1 MQHFY
6 TLSNSKETNKSRVEK
21 TNFTLD
27 IQAAKTNLSTQET
40 LALMA
45 REYSFPCLVLAVRRF
60 PSSSQSIHFG
70 DVYEANGRETNL
82 RLDHVTRNA
91 LAARNVEA

>member
-1 MQHFY
+1 MQG
-6 TLSNSKETNKSRVEK
+6 
-21 TNFTLD
+21 
-27 IQAAKTNLSTQET
+27 T

-70 DVYEANGRETNL
+70 EVYEANGRETNL

>member
-1 MQHFY
+1 
-6 TLSNSKETNKSRVEK
+6 
-21 TNFTLD
+21 
-27 IQAAKTNLSTQET
+27 
-40 LALMA
+40 MA

>member
-1 MQHFY
+1 
-6 TLSNSKETNKSRVEK
+6 
-21 TNFTLD
+21 
-27 IQAAKTNLSTQET
+27 
-40 LALMA
+40 MA

-60 PSSSQSIHFG
+60 PSSSQSTHFG
-70 DVYEANGRETNL
+70 DVDEANGRETNL

>member
-6 TLSNSKETNKSRVEK
+6 TFSNSKETNKSRVEK

-27 IQAAKTNLSTQET
+27 IQAAKTNLSMQET

-45 REYSFPCLVLAVRRF
+45 REYSFPCLAVRRF

>member
-1 MQHFY
+1 M
-6 TLSNSKETNKSRVEK
+6 
-21 TNFTLD
+21 
-27 IQAAKTNLSTQET
+27 QET

-45 REYSFPCLVLAVRRF
+45 REYSFPCLVLAARRF
-60 PSSSQSIHFG
+60 PSSSPSIHFG
-70 DVYEANGRETNL
+70 DVYEANRRETNL

>member
-1 MQHFY
+1 M
-6 TLSNSKETNKSRVEK
+6 
-21 TNFTLD
+21 
-27 IQAAKTNLSTQET
+27 QET
-40 LALMA
+40 LALVA

-70 DVYEANGRETNL
+70 DVYEANRRETNL